1 MGTFFIILGL
11 SIVFMFLAF
20 FGLAIKTIFKKG
32 GRLTT
37 CSGSD
42 GCGCDESLSCK
53 TDK

>member
-1 MGTFFIILGL
+1 MDTFLIILGL

-37 CSGSD
+37 CSGSE
-42 GCGCDESLSCK
+42 GCGCDESPSCK
-53 TDK
+53 SDK